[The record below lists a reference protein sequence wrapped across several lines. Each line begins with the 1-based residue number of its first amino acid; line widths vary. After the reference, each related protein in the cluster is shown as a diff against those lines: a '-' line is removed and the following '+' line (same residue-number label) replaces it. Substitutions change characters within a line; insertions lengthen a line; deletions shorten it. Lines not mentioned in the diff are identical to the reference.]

1 MSIISE
7 FVSVLGADNVNT
19 IVALILAGLT
29 GKTSWDFYKSKE
41 VVKHYELKKQEESLV
56 SNIEEIKKSLIEL
69 QQSIDSTKLEVESS
83 RGKVDKMEDR
93 LLNKIKNLE
102 EKAKLTDERL
112 VGLLDGVVV
121 APKISRAEARRLKEG
136 KDS

>member
-7 FVSVLGADNVNT
+7 LVSVLGADNVNT
-19 IVALILAGLT
+19 IVALVLAGLT

-41 VVKHYELKKQEESLV
+41 VVKQHELKKQEVSLV
-56 SNIEEIKKSLIEL
+56 SNLEEIKKSLVEL
-69 QQSIDSTKLEVESS
+69 QRSIDSTKSEVESS
-83 RGKVDKMEDR
+83 RDKSDKLEDR
-93 LLNKIKNLE
+93 LVNKIKNLE

-112 VGLLDGVVV
+112 VALLDGVVV
-121 APKISRAEARRLKEG
+121 TPKISRAEARRLKEG